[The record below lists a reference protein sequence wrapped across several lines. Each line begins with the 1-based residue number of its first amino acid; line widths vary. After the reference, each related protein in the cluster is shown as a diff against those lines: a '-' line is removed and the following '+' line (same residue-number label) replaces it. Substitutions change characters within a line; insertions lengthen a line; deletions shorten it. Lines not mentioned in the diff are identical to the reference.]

1 MCKRLRAIEPHWLTD
16 DLPTTPLACN
26 AKTRYR
32 QDDQSCVVTQA
43 SHDTM
48 DIEFQVP
55 QRAATPGQ
63 ALVLYHGDRVLG
75 GGTIDQIDYLID
87 E

>member
-1 MCKRLRAIEPHWLTD
+1 MCKTLRAVEPEWLTG
-16 DLPTTPLACN
+16 DLPTTPLTCH

-32 QDDQSCVVTQA
+32 QDDQSCVVHQV
-43 SHDTM
+43 SHDTI

-63 ALVLYHGDRVLG
+63 ALVLYHEDRVLG
-75 GGTIDQIDYLID
+75 GGTIDQIDCPID